1 MVLIKGSSWIL
12 IQLPFLVHAYYK
24 IKLHKA
30 GTNNVKREKPSS
42 GVEEEVQVRPT
53 SPKIGRQERFDPFF
67 APNVAQSGT
76 SGAPGQRERYTDGGE
91 MPGQAGHDGDPSPA
105 LRMTSGGD

>member
-24 IKLHKA
+24 IKMHKA

-42 GVEEEVQVRPT
+42 AVECNCLEISDKNLSTVPC
-53 SPKIGRQERFDPFF
+53 K
-67 APNVAQSGT
+67 APLKHLK
-76 SGAPGQRERYTDGGE
+76 R
-91 MPGQAGHDGDPSPA
+91 
-105 LRMTSGGD
+105 